1 MIEYEIGFA
10 VNKFDGI
17 SRTCRSGLFFKDTKL
32 LWASGI
38 NPCSYDYTLAI
49 LEQLENVT
57 LGKILEFEWGGGERT
72 WFISK
77 KEVTLATDNFAWVEA
92 QELPTS
98 EVVHML
104 QERKQLIEMWPKEA
118 VFALLSTS
126 FERIKND
133 PNSFWENEQGLLYRY
148 KVIDCG
154 IVVKLVLQQEDFEL
168 ATSEYLNQLSFY
180 EEVSVL

>member
-1 MIEYEIGFA
+1 MLEYEIGFA
-10 VNKFDGI
+10 VNKFDGM
-17 SRTCRSGLFFKDTKL
+17 SRTCRSGLFFKDTKS

-38 NPCSYDYTLAI
+38 NPCSYDYTLTV

-57 LGKILEFEWGGGERT
+57 LGKILDFEWGGGERT

-104 QERKQLIEMWPKEA
+104 QVRKQLIEMWPKEA

-133 PNSFWENEQGLLYRY
+133 PNSFLENEQGLLYSYRA
-148 KVIDCG
+148 IDSG
-154 IVVKLVLQQEDFEL
+154 MVVKLVLQREDFEL
-168 ATSEYLNQLSFY
+168 TTNEYLSQLSFNA
-180 EEVSVL
+180 EMPI

>member
-1 MIEYEIGFA
+1 MIEFEAGLS
-10 VNKFDGI
+10 VNRFDGK
-17 SRTCRSGLFFKDTKL
+17 SRICRSGLFFKDTRL

-77 KEVTLATDNFAWVEA
+77 KETTLATDNFAWVEA

-104 QERKQLIEMWPKEA
+104 QVRKQLIEMWPKEA
-118 VFALLSTS
+118 VIALLSTS

-133 PNSFWENEQGLLYRY
+133 PNTFLENEEGLLYRY
-148 KVIDCG
+148 RASDSG
-154 IVVKLVLQQEDFEL
+154 MVVKLVLQQEDFEL
-168 ATSEYLNQLSFY
+168 ATNEYLSQLSFKA
-180 EEVSVL
+180 EMPT